1 MLFKALAL
9 LMFTCV
15 KQSFLV
21 ISFQPSPWI
30 SFQRF
35 SPSNQIRTSANPPA
49 TVSELDIRSIPRQ
62 KVAVDQSRGIS
73 LSTSSSNRSK
83 GDVVPILL
91 GGILENAMDQRFKKW
106 TQNEIDSKDNDDN
119 DSDDGWSSGGKVIEK
134 TSDKSETLNETKN
147 FINLDITQ
155 LKDHNIF
162 GRNYVGYEVSRI
174 QNSTSIEDITPI
186 HVEENA
192 DSVIQVANNDK
203 DNDKVHEDKRDDK
216 IVDQSDTSIEDK
228 TLIHVE
234 ENVDSM
240 AMIVII
246 IVTYIAIVISII
258 IVAMWCGRQKKNQ
271 VEHQNVDV
279 HVEPYFLPYYAP
291 YQLANLEVVQLV

>member
-1 MLFKALAL
+1 M
-9 LMFTCV
+9 
-15 KQSFLV
+15 
-21 ISFQPSPWI
+21 
-30 SFQRF
+30 
-35 SPSNQIRTSANPPA
+35 
-49 TVSELDIRSIPRQ
+49 
-62 KVAVDQSRGIS
+62 
-73 LSTSSSNRSK
+73 
-83 GDVVPILL
+83 
-91 GGILENAMDQRFKKW
+91 ENAMDQRFKKW

-147 FINLDITQ
+147 VINLDITQ

-162 GRNYVGYEVSRI
+162 GRNYVEYEVSRI

-216 IVDQSDTSIEDK
+216 IVDQNDTSIEDK

-258 IVAMWCGRQKKNQ
+258 IVAMWCGRQKKTRLNIKMLMSMSSRTS
-271 VEHQNVDV
+271 
-279 HVEPYFLPYYAP
+279 YRTMLRTISKS
-291 YQLANLEVVQLV
+291 